1 MDDRFVFT
9 ADQKQPR
16 LAVIDTRANQ
26 ITNWISLPSIGY
38 GTTSTPDGKWLLV
51 TLPSANQIAVVDLKE
66 MKVART
72 ISVAAHPVEILIPPD
87 RPIAYV
93 SSFGDG
99 QVDVIDLAKWE
110 VSNVIKTAAG
120 ADGLAWAGRK

>member
-1 MDDRFVFT
+1 
-9 ADQKQPR
+9 
-16 LAVIDTRANQ
+16 
-26 ITNWISLPSIGY
+26 
-38 GTTSTPDGKWLLV
+38 
-51 TLPSANQIAVVDLKE
+51 

-120 ADGLAWAGRK
+120 ADGLAWASRK